1 MDGTHRI
8 VPNVANFEPEN
19 IEVYNLLC
27 DSLGLTP
34 KPNNGTL
41 RLPLQ
46 PIGTHESE
54 DEPKIP
60 EDPVASYSLTSTS
73 SQAASTSSQAASTSS
88 QAAKTKTIERPSVPP
103 KPTTT
108 SSSAAVSKQLTST
121 TTTSSLQPH
130 TTSSGAA
137 AGTPTQKPQDQD
149 GASDSSPPDKLQSIW
164 DWFSDKVDKVWHK
177 ITGGSSSS

>member
-1 MDGTHRI
+1 MFSVSPGFCEFWK
-8 VPNVANFEPEN
+8 VATNFFEPEN

-41 RLPLQ
+41 RLPFK

-60 EDPVASYSLTSTS
+60 EDPVTSYSVT
-73 SQAASTSSQAASTSS
+73 STSS

-108 SSSAAVSKQLTST
+108 TTTSASSSSSSAVESKQLTSA
-121 TTTSSLQPH
+121 TTTSSL
-130 TTSSGAA
+130 A
-137 AGTPTQKPQDQD
+137 AGTPTQKPEDQD
-149 GASDSSPPDKLQSIW
+149 GNSGDDEAPPDKLQSIW
-164 DWFSDKVDKVWHK
+164 DWFSDEIDKVWHK
-177 ITGGSSSS
+177 ITGGS